1 MTDNNRLD
9 RRKFVQLTGATAAT
23 AFIAGC
29 AGGDGNG
36 VNPSE
41 DGNGDGG
48 NGDDG
53 NGDGGNGDDGNGGNG
68 NGGDGEFL
76 AEEPDYEGFF
86 DGVENYEGTADM
98 TGQDSVSV
106 SVGAGGGLMFEP
118 PAVAVSPGTTVTW
131 EWTGEGGAHN
141 VAAED
146 GAFESDTV
154 EEEGHTFEHTFEEEG
169 VFTYVC
175 TPHEALGMKGAIVVQ

>member
-1 MTDNNRLD
+1 MSDNNRLD

-23 AFIAGC
+23 ALIAGC
-29 AGGDGNG
+29 SGDGGNG
-36 VNPSE
+36 VDPSE

-48 NGDDG
+48 NGDSG
-53 NGDGGNGDDGNGGNG
+53 NGDGGNGNGA
-68 NGGDGEFL
+68 DSEFL

-86 DGVENYEGTADM
+86 DDVENYEGTADM
-98 TGQDSVSV
+98 TGRDSVSV
-106 SVGAGGGLMFEP
+106 SVGASGGLMFEP

-146 GAFESDTV
+146 GSFESDTV
-154 EEEGHTFEHTFEEEG
+154 EEEGHTFEHTFDEEG

-175 TPHEALGMKGAIVVQ
+175 TPHEALGMKGAVVVQ